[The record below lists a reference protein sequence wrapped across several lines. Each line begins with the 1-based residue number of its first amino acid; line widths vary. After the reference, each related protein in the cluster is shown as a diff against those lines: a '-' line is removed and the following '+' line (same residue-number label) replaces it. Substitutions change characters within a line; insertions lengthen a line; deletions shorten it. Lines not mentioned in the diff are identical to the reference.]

1 MAYIKVF
8 AIRQRLD
15 KTTAYATNE
24 QKTTETIMMEDGQ
37 ERQVRYVG
45 TVQCANVEEAYQ
57 EMQETKRQW
66 RTPKTGY
73 KGITSSNL
81 SSRGR

>member
-66 RTPKTGY
+66 DAVE
-73 KGITSSNL
+73 
-81 SSRGR
+81 